1 MCFSFEVSIGTF
13 LVSWGI
19 SLYLLNKGL
28 NKKQKQNIIFL
39 MIFSSIQLADAILWY
54 NGMKKNNINY
64 ITTSFIIPLILS
76 LQILYNVYIRNN
88 NKNPLITLIVF
99 LVIIYMF
106 YRFNGYSE
114 SLCKLSSPVW
124 GSKELRIQEF
134 VLFSILILYPINHQ
148 TKDRIIILLSGIIAI
163 MIGGGC
169 SGSLWCAIANII
181 SLYYYIILCS
191 YHIFHFT

>member
-181 SLYYYIILCS
+181 SLYYLYK
-191 YHIFHFT
+191 Y

>member
-19 SLYLLNKGL
+19 SIYLLNKGL

-39 MIFSSIQLADAILWY
+39 MIFSSMQLADAILWY

-76 LQILYNVYIRNN
+76 LQVLYNVYIRNN
-88 NKNPLITLIVF
+88 NKNLFLTLT
-99 LVIIYMF
+99 VILSIILMF

-114 SLCKLSSPVW
+114 SLCNNKLSSPVW
-124 GSKELRIQEF
+124 GSNELKIWEL
-134 VLFSILILYPINHQ
+134 VPYIILIMYPDNM
-148 TKDRIIILLSGIIAI
+148 IILQVFLVLVLIKIF
-163 MIGGGC
+163 IGGAY
-169 SGSLWCAIANII
+169 GSLWCAIANII
-181 SLYYYIILCS
+181 
-191 YHIFHFT
+191 